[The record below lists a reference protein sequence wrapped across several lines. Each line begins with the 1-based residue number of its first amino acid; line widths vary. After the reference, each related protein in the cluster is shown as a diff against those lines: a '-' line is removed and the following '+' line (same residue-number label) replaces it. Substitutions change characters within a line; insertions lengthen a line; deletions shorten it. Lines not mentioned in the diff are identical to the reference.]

1 MDRRTI
7 VRNMMARE
15 NRTDRRNMLT
25 LHVFRWSRQ
34 LGQMP
39 VALAALI
46 VQKVFDM
53 HDGARRARR
62 ALRREFLR
70 ASTMSWILWD
80 LSNQWYDWWDSIQQW
95 WMAKLP
101 GRYLTPY
108 QHHNPIAR
116 SIRYRWAGGNWTLN
130 QVLRA
135 ELRRRKMT
143 HRQMVQQP
151 GLPGTFINSYGLQ
164 QYDD

>member
-1 MDRRTI
+1 MMTPYARRKML
-7 VRNMMARE
+7 VRRKTLMLLVLRIARLPIAVV
-15 NRTDRRNMLT
+15 R
-25 LHVFRWSRQ
+25 
-34 LGQMP
+34 
-39 VALAALI
+39 LI
-46 VQKVFDM
+46 VDRAMRIVIPRRVREVFM
-53 HDGARRARR
+53 K
-62 ALRREFLR
+62 EWQT
-70 ASTMSWILWD
+70 ASIMSYILWD
-80 LSNQWYDWWDSIQQW
+80 HASAWYDWWDSIQQW